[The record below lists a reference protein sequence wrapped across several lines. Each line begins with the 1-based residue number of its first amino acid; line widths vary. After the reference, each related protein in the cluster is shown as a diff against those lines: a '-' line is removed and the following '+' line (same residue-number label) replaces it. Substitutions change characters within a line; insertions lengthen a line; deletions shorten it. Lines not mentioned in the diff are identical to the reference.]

1 MAKIAFEPVKPNIGA
16 IVHVDRAHLFDDDVA
31 QACLSALEDRGV
43 LVFPQVHL
51 SDEEQLALTDKLGA
65 RVNFTRN
72 APGGKDAAQDVYK
85 ITLDKDVNGHPEYVL
100 GTFFWHVDGVTI
112 DQPLPKATLLSA
124 RKLSATGGQT
134 EFANLYAAYEQLP
147 DWERANIE
155 DLKVVHTIAASMRVF
170 MDEVN
175 EETVVLLN
183 KAVDMVHPFVWT
195 HKSGRKSL
203 LVGSHADH
211 VVDLPYAHGRALI
224 TRMIEWAGQPDF
236 RYTHQWQPGDFVV
249 WDNCGLM
256 HRVVPYDE
264 NSGRTMHRTTL
275 AGFEKVSEPAKQRP
289 KELVST

>member
-1 MAKIAFEPVKPNIGA
+1 MAKVAFEPIKPHIGA
-16 IVHVDRAHLFDDDVA
+16 KVIVDRADVFDDDVA
-31 QACLSALEDRGV
+31 QACLAALEERGV
-43 LVFPQVHL
+43 LVFPQINL
-51 SDEEQLALTDKLGA
+51 TDEEQLALTDKLGD

-72 APGGKDAAQDVYK
+72 APGGNDAAQDVYK
-85 ITLDKDVNGHPEYVL
+85 VTLDKSVNDHPEYVL
-100 GTFFWHVDGVTI
+100 GTFFWHIDGVTI

-124 RKLSATGGQT
+124 RKLSDKGGQT
-134 EFANLYAAYEQLP
+134 EFANLYAAYEHLP
-147 DWERANIE
+147 DWEKENVE
-155 DLKVVHTIAASMRVF
+155 DRRVVHTIAASMRVF

-183 KAVDMVHPFVWT
+183 KAVDVEHPFVWT
-195 HKSGRKSL
+195 HESGRKSL

-211 VVDLPYAHGRALI
+211 VVDMPYAHGRGLI

-236 RYTHQWQPGDFVV
+236 RYTHQWQPGDFVI

-275 AGFEKVSEPAKQRP
+275 AGHERVA
-289 KELVST
+289 